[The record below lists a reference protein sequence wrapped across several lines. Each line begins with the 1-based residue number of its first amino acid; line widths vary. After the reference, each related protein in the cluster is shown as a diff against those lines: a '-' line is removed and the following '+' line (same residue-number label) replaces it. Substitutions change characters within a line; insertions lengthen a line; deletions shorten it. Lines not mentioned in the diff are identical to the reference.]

1 MAMLTPFSCSVCE
14 RIHGLNFQAQTM
26 AENTETSEELV
37 NSQFPQLDKKDLQK
51 LEKFR
56 HAAKCMY
63 EFWPRFHS
71 QFYQS
76 LLSNCTINF
85 STYRQA
91 LWNF

>member
-1 MAMLTPFSCSVCE
+1 MLTPFSCSVCE

-37 NSQFPQLDKKDLQK
+37 NSQFPQLDKNDLQK

-63 EFWPRFHS
+63 ECMYKVHGPGFTRS
-71 QFYQS
+71 
-76 LLSNCTINF
+76 
-85 STYRQA
+85 STSHCLAMAR
-91 LWNF
+91 